1 MGPGYSGPSDY
12 RVSRHVHLDNGTV
25 EGCSGCFPPP
35 CVSPPANASDGK
47 EREAQRK
54 LAQGF
59 GEVSNI
65 AAEAL
70 TIAGDLLAEEIGLID
85 KTGAAQR
92 VRVLREKLEA
102 ACRSVS

>member
-25 EGCSGCFPPP
+25 EGCPGCFPPP
-35 CVSPPANASDGK
+35 YASPPALSIDGK

-54 LAQGF
+54 MALGF

-70 TIAGDLLAEEIGLID
+70 TLLESRAVS
-85 KTGAAQR
+85 AW
-92 VRVLREKLEA
+92 LREVHRVTVAELRARLEA